1 MSNTITV
8 DLNNVAKEYERI
20 YLKNIKKVNPNRTVI
35 IIPREGE
42 K

>member
-1 MSNTITV
+1 MSNEIII
-8 DLNNVAKEYERI
+8 DLNGVAKEYEHI
-20 YLKNIKKVNPNRTVI
+20 YLKNIEKVNPNRTIV

>member
-8 DLNNVAKEYERI
+8 DLNDVAKEYERI
-20 YLKNIKKVNPNRTVI
+20 YLKNIEKVNPNRTII